1 MGPGSSAGTTRVNR
15 YTIMFDKILIANRGE
30 IACRIMRTAQR
41 LRVRTVAVYSDADA
55 QAMHVAMADEAHR
68 IGPGPARESYLS
80 IARILEAAHASG
92 AQAIHPGYGF
102 LSENADFAQ
111 ACVEAGLVF
120 IGPSAASIRA
130 VGDKAQAKTMM
141 ERAGITTVPG
151 YHGEAQDADRFAAEA
166 LALGYPVL
174 IKAAAGGGGR
184 GMRMVADPA
193 GLSAAVDSARNE
205 ALSAFGDGRLILEK
219 YLACPRHV
227 EVQVFGDQH
236 GHMVHL
242 FERDCSAQRRHQKV
256 IEESPAPGLDDELR
270 RALGTTAVAAAR
282 VADYVGAGTV
292 EFILHGE
299 QFYFI
304 EMNTR
309 LQVEH
314 PVTEMVTRFDLVEW
328 QLRVAAGEALPV
340 RQEQI
345 CSRGN
350 AMEARLYAED
360 PAHDFVPATGR
371 LHRFR
376 LPPAGLDLR
385 VETGLREG
393 DEISIYYD
401 ALMAKLVAWGTDRED
416 ARHGLETALVA
427 TEISGV
433 AHNRDFLV
441 QLLRHREFAASAI
454 DTGFIDRH
462 RAALAIPLSA
472 APLAAVAAASLALL
486 HQEPGAD
493 ATTAAAARD
502 SHSPWSLHD
511 GWRLAGETQYALDWL
526 DGELTRHLEI
536 RFGRSGLAL
545 TMDEESTAEVTQ
557 PVRRGSE
564 LHFELDSVPVRASV
578 RRQGAEL
585 EVSLEGQS
593 WRLRPL
599 DPLAR
604 RGTAERG
611 PARLIAPV
619 HGRVLDVLVPPGAK
633 VKRGQALML
642 LECMKLEYRV
652 TAPADGT
659 VEAVHFAVGDVVED
673 GVQLL
678 SFAPD

>member
-1 MGPGSSAGTTRVNR
+1 
-15 YTIMFDKILIANRGE
+15 MFDKILIANRGE

-41 LRVRTVAVYSDADA
+41 LGIRTVAVFSDADA

-80 IARILEAAHASG
+80 IARILEAARASG

-111 ACVEAGLVF
+111 ACAQAGIAF
-120 IGPSAASIRA
+120 IGPSAAAIRA
-130 VGDKAQAKTMM
+130 IGDKAQAKSIM
-141 ERAGITTVPG
+141 ERAGIATVPG
-151 YHGEAQDADRFAAEA
+151 YHGEAQDAERFGAQA

-184 GMRMVADPA
+184 GMRVAADPA
-193 GLSAAVDSARNE
+193 ALSDALDSARNE

-236 GHMVHL
+236 GHIVHL

-256 IEESPAPGLDDELR
+256 IEESPAPDLDDELR
-270 RALGTTAVAAAR
+270 RALGAAAVAAAR
-282 VADYVGAGTV
+282 AADYVGAGTV
-292 EFILHGE
+292 EFILHDG

-328 QLRVAAGEALPV
+328 QLRVAAGEALPA

-345 CSRGN
+345 CSRGH
-350 AMEARLYAED
+350 AIEARLYAED
-360 PAHDFVPATGR
+360 PAHDFAPATGR
-371 LHRFR
+371 LRQFR
-376 LPPAGLDLR
+376 LPAGTLDLR

-393 DEISIYYD
+393 DDISIYYD
-401 ALMAKLVAWGTDRED
+401 ALMAKLIAWGGDRTD
-416 ARHGLETALVA
+416 ARRGLETALAA

-441 QLLRHREFAASAI
+441 RLVRHRQFAAGAI
-454 DTGFIDRH
+454 DTGFIERH

-486 HQEPGAD
+486 HEEPGAD
-493 ATTAAAARD
+493 AATSSQARD
-502 SHSPWSLHD
+502 ARSPWSLHD

-526 DGELTRHLEI
+526 EAGLTRRLEI

-545 TMDEESTAEVTQ
+545 TMDDGSTAEVKR
-557 PVRRGSE
+557 VARHGSE
-564 LHFELDSVPVRASV
+564 LHFELDGVPTRASV

-585 EVSLEGQS
+585 EVALKGQS
-593 WRLRPL
+593 WRLRRL

-604 RGTAERG
+604 RGSAQLG
-611 PARLIAPV
+611 PARLVAPV
-619 HGRVLDVLVPPGAK
+619 HGRVLDVLVGAGAK

-659 VEAVHFAVGDVVED
+659 VEAVHFAAGDVVED

-678 SFAPD
+678 SFARAAD